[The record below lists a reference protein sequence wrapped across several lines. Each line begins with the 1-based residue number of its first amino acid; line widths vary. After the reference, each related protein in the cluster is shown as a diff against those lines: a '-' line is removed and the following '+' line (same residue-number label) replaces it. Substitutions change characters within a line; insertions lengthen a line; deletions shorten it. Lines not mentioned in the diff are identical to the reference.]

1 MTRDHMLGFPSLAT
15 WIADAHEPMRQPHR
29 TPWRG
34 SAAPNSHKADD
45 KRITAA
51 LKAPK
56 QTFKCDTCEDTG
68 ECMQM
73 VCYGGPPVER
83 MGECPD
89 CKARVKLPYQPAKP
103 LAQAADELIDG
114 AVYRLEFTGGSSGRP
129 CVTTAMWTAD
139 EGWRYSG
146 ATRPVKYLN
155 GVKSPNGHYANVKVL
170 GLAKE

>member
-15 WIADAHEPMRQPHR
+15 WIADAHAPMRQPHR
-29 TPWRG
+29 TPWR
-34 SAAPNSHKADD
+34 APTAPNSHKADD

-68 ECMQM
+68 EAMQM
-73 VCYGGPPVER
+73 VCYGGPSVER

-89 CKARVKLPYQPAKP
+89 CKARVKLPYQPIKP

-114 AVYRLEFTGGSSGRP
+114 AVYEIELTGGLSGIRIP
-129 CVTTAMWTAD
+129 SRARWQVGSGWMANSAAMD
-139 EGWRYSG
+139 G
-146 ATRPVKYLN
+146 YLN
-155 GVKSPNGHYANVKVL
+155 GAKYNGHHANVKVL